1 MRFVAEA
8 AAVSVNAAR
17 DGPEHVLARS
27 LKAGF
32 VVGACVGV
40 LGGLIGLGAPSSVFR
55 C

>member
-8 AAVSVNAAR
+8 AALSVNAAR
-17 DGPEHVLARS
+17 DGPEHVLARL

-32 VVGACVGV
+32 VVGACAGYPA
-40 LGGLIGLGAPSSVFR
+40 GSSAWGAPSSVFR